1 MMILSAL
8 IYFVNFEL
16 YYYYIVSMQ
25 YQNPIIKKISYIFE
39 RECTFFHYESS
50 YLFFPPLSRRCPSL
64 RKQRKRLR
72 NTRHPLIFFITLL
85 QDPFVGDYLSK
96 KLSGSRDSMHAMRF
110 HSHAR
115 IPRIREVPSTICQE
129 REEKSKEKQEKEKNG
144 SRWSKEK

>member
-50 YLFFPPLSRRCPSL
+50 YLFFPPLFRRCPSL
-64 RKQRKRLR
+64 RKQGTKETKKHTTPFNLS
-72 NTRHPLIFFITLL
+72 HYVIT
-85 QDPFVGDYLSK
+85 
-96 KLSGSRDSMHAMRF
+96 GSLCR
-110 HSHAR
+110 
-115 IPRIREVPSTICQE
+115 
-129 REEKSKEKQEKEKNG
+129 
-144 SRWSKEK
+144 